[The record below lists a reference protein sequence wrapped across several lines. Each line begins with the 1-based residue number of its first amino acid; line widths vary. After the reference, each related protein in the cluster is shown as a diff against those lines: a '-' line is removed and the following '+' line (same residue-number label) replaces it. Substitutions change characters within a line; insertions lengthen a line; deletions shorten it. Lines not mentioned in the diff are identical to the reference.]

1 MDYLGIAGSLWLYIL
16 CYAVLPTFHDIY
28 VILFFYPLIYA
39 ALIYLLRGV
48 MASGLVFLGILLP
61 HALLFTHETYS
72 LVRSLLFALFAF
84 LISGYA

>member
-28 VILFFYPLIYA
+28 VILFFYP
-39 ALIYLLRGV
+39 LIYLLRGV